1 MDGTPLTKRPWFY
14 IAAWMVILLAVYGW
28 QIARLGGIQAGLL
41 EILLDLLCIF
51 PVLLIL
57 WMAFFAQFVLPVH
70 TFEDRQKV
78 FNRLLTD
85 LFGGHGPALFIENG
99 EITSDQVRARMEATQ
114 ATETPF
120 IAEQEGQPAGFAF
133 LRVVPALA
141 TEEPF
146 AEITELY
153 VEDLTQR
160 EMISGMMAAKLEEL
174 AREKGASFLILL
186 TGLRNTEAKNTYR
199 AMGYIDYALA
209 LRKRLK

>member
-1 MDGTPLTKRPWFY
+1 MIPAPPTPITVRVATLDD
-14 IAAWMVILLAVYGW
+14 
-28 QIARLGGIQAGLL
+28 ARKLSPMLS
-41 EILLDLLCIF
+41 
-51 PVLLIL
+51 
-57 WMAFFAQFVLPVH
+57 
-70 TFEDRQKV
+70 
-78 FNRLLTD
+78 
-85 LFGGHGPALFIENG
+85 FIENG